1 MDMSS
6 TRLWIII
13 PKDFS
18 ESVPKLLPAKLMAM
32 YLDNPEVFESNAGL
46 VKQSKYQ
53 IQEFQRSD
61 RQEEEMKRYL
71 YLAVLI
77 GLALILV
84 SCWFTEPIYLLPESW
99 LCSVNA
105 DGTGFRKIKK
115 VDLDF
120 GTTGFWDIYMTKDNR
135 IIFYGEKLWISQTD
149 TIRVE
154 QITPDNLTLT
164 HLPSRLSQSPDGS
177 KLYFAADKNI
187 YQLSYPDYQL
197 TQLTHQTTR
206 WLRNPIVSDL
216 GNYITYSSDGFGYPT
231 KETEYMYWLN
241 LINGQS
247 DIIPSPDTL
256 SFNPYYSEIEDY
268 VYYERAGLFRSR
280 LDGSDRTTVDN
291 YGGSGEPYTM
301 FSISNDQRYIVH
313 KSNPTYNNYFVR
325 IFDKVCVSGVNIPVK
340 NSPPYELL
348 GRLCKEANIVFY
360 VSPGYP
366 EKLHSYRLDTG
377 EDTILNPNQ
386 VNIANTY
393 IIAPTWDGSK
403 VYFYADIEVK

>member
-1 MDMSS
+1 
-6 TRLWIII
+6 
-13 PKDFS
+13 
-18 ESVPKLLPAKLMAM
+18 
-32 YLDNPEVFESNAGL
+32 
-46 VKQSKYQ
+46 
-53 IQEFQRSD
+53 
-61 RQEEEMKRYL
+61 MKRYL

-135 IIFYGEKLWISQTD
+135 IIFYGEKLWISDTD

-325 IFDKVCVSGVNIPVK
+325 IFDKVCVSGVNLPVK

>member
-1 MDMSS
+1 
-6 TRLWIII
+6 
-13 PKDFS
+13 
-18 ESVPKLLPAKLMAM
+18 
-32 YLDNPEVFESNAGL
+32 
-46 VKQSKYQ
+46 
-53 IQEFQRSD
+53 
-61 RQEEEMKRYL
+61 MKRYL

-115 VDLDF
+115 VDLNF

-135 IIFYGEKLWISQTD
+135 IIFYGEKLWISDTD

-247 DIIPSPDTL
+247 GIIPSPDTL

-280 LDGSDRTTVDN
+280 LDGSDRTTVGN

-325 IFDKVCVSGVNIPVK
+325 IFDKVCASGVNIPVK

>member
-1 MDMSS
+1 
-6 TRLWIII
+6 
-13 PKDFS
+13 
-18 ESVPKLLPAKLMAM
+18 
-32 YLDNPEVFESNAGL
+32 
-46 VKQSKYQ
+46 
-53 IQEFQRSD
+53 
-61 RQEEEMKRYL
+61 MKRYL

-135 IIFYGEKLWISQTD
+135 IIFYGEKLWISDTD

-340 NSPPYELL
+340 NSPSYKLL

>member
-1 MDMSS
+1 
-6 TRLWIII
+6 
-13 PKDFS
+13 
-18 ESVPKLLPAKLMAM
+18 
-32 YLDNPEVFESNAGL
+32 
-46 VKQSKYQ
+46 
-53 IQEFQRSD
+53 
-61 RQEEEMKRYL
+61 MKRYL

-115 VDLDF
+115 VDLNF

-135 IIFYGEKLWISQTD
+135 IIFYGEKLWISDTD

>member
-1 MDMSS
+1 
-6 TRLWIII
+6 
-13 PKDFS
+13 
-18 ESVPKLLPAKLMAM
+18 
-32 YLDNPEVFESNAGL
+32 
-46 VKQSKYQ
+46 
-53 IQEFQRSD
+53 
-61 RQEEEMKRYL
+61 MKRYL

-77 GLALILV
+77 GLALVLG

-135 IIFYGEKLWISQTD
+135 IIFYGEKLWISDTD

-280 LDGSDRTTVDN
+280 LDGSDRTTVGN

-325 IFDKVCVSGVNIPVK
+325 IFDKVCASGVNIPVK

>member
-1 MDMSS
+1 
-6 TRLWIII
+6 
-13 PKDFS
+13 
-18 ESVPKLLPAKLMAM
+18 
-32 YLDNPEVFESNAGL
+32 
-46 VKQSKYQ
+46 
-53 IQEFQRSD
+53 
-61 RQEEEMKRYL
+61 MKRYL

-77 GLALILV
+77 GLALVLG

-105 DGTGFRKIKK
+105 DGTGFRKIMKSPFNTPGL
-115 VDLDF
+115 V
-120 GTTGFWDIYMTKDNR
+120 DIYMTKDNR
-135 IIFYGEKLWISQTD
+135 IIFYGKKLWISDTD

-247 DIIPSPDTL
+247 GIIPSPDTL

-340 NSPPYELL
+340 NSPSYGLL

-360 VSPGYP
+360 ISPGYP

>member
-1 MDMSS
+1 
-6 TRLWIII
+6 
-13 PKDFS
+13 
-18 ESVPKLLPAKLMAM
+18 
-32 YLDNPEVFESNAGL
+32 
-46 VKQSKYQ
+46 
-53 IQEFQRSD
+53 
-61 RQEEEMKRYL
+61 MKRYL

-77 GLALILV
+77 GLALVLG

-105 DGTGFRKIKK
+105 DGTGFRKIMKSPFNTPGL
-115 VDLDF
+115 V
-120 GTTGFWDIYMTKDNR
+120 DIYMTKDNR
-135 IIFYGEKLWISQTD
+135 IIFYGKKLWISDTD

-247 DIIPSPDTL
+247 GIIPSPDTL

-325 IFDKVCVSGVNIPVK
+325 IFDKVCASGVNIPVK
-340 NSPPYELL
+340 NSPSYGLL

-360 VSPGYP
+360 ISPGYP

>member
-1 MDMSS
+1 
-6 TRLWIII
+6 
-13 PKDFS
+13 
-18 ESVPKLLPAKLMAM
+18 
-32 YLDNPEVFESNAGL
+32 
-46 VKQSKYQ
+46 
-53 IQEFQRSD
+53 
-61 RQEEEMKRYL
+61 MKRYL

-115 VDLDF
+115 VDLNF

-135 IIFYGEKLWISQTD
+135 IIFYGEKLWISDTD

-247 DIIPSPDTL
+247 GIIPSPDTL

-280 LDGSDRTTVDN
+280 LDGSDRTTVGN

-325 IFDKVCVSGVNIPVK
+325 IFDKVCFSGVNLPVK

>member
-1 MDMSS
+1 
-6 TRLWIII
+6 
-13 PKDFS
+13 
-18 ESVPKLLPAKLMAM
+18 
-32 YLDNPEVFESNAGL
+32 
-46 VKQSKYQ
+46 
-53 IQEFQRSD
+53 
-61 RQEEEMKRYL
+61 MKRYL

-77 GLALILV
+77 GLALVLG

-135 IIFYGEKLWISQTD
+135 IIFYGEKLWISDTD

-325 IFDKVCVSGVNIPVK
+325 IFDKVCASGVNIPVK

>member
-1 MDMSS
+1 
-6 TRLWIII
+6 
-13 PKDFS
+13 
-18 ESVPKLLPAKLMAM
+18 
-32 YLDNPEVFESNAGL
+32 
-46 VKQSKYQ
+46 
-53 IQEFQRSD
+53 
-61 RQEEEMKRYL
+61 MKRYL

-135 IIFYGEKLWISQTD
+135 IIFYGEKLWISDTD

-280 LDGSDRTTVDN
+280 LDGSDRTTVGN

>member
-1 MDMSS
+1 
-6 TRLWIII
+6 
-13 PKDFS
+13 
-18 ESVPKLLPAKLMAM
+18 
-32 YLDNPEVFESNAGL
+32 
-46 VKQSKYQ
+46 
-53 IQEFQRSD
+53 
-61 RQEEEMKRYL
+61 MKRYL

-135 IIFYGEKLWISQTD
+135 IIFYGEKLWISDTD

-340 NSPPYELL
+340 NSPSYGLL

>member
-1 MDMSS
+1 
-6 TRLWIII
+6 
-13 PKDFS
+13 
-18 ESVPKLLPAKLMAM
+18 
-32 YLDNPEVFESNAGL
+32 
-46 VKQSKYQ
+46 
-53 IQEFQRSD
+53 
-61 RQEEEMKRYL
+61 MKRYL

-135 IIFYGEKLWISQTD
+135 IIFYGEKLWISDTD

-241 LINGQS
+241 LITGQS
-247 DIIPSPDTL
+247 GIIPSPDTL

-340 NSPPYELL
+340 NSPSYGLL

>member
-1 MDMSS
+1 
-6 TRLWIII
+6 
-13 PKDFS
+13 
-18 ESVPKLLPAKLMAM
+18 
-32 YLDNPEVFESNAGL
+32 
-46 VKQSKYQ
+46 
-53 IQEFQRSD
+53 
-61 RQEEEMKRYL
+61 MKRYL

-105 DGTGFRKIKK
+105 DGTGFRKIMKSPFNTPGL
-115 VDLDF
+115 V
-120 GTTGFWDIYMTKDNR
+120 DIYMTKDNR
-135 IIFYGEKLWISQTD
+135 IIFYGEKLWISDTD

-247 DIIPSPDTL
+247 GIIPSPDTL

-325 IFDKVCVSGVNIPVK
+325 IFDKVCASGVNIPVK

>member
-1 MDMSS
+1 MKSPFN
-6 TRLWIII
+6 T
-13 PKDFS
+13 P
-18 ESVPKLLPAKLMAM
+18 
-32 YLDNPEVFESNAGL
+32 GL
-46 VKQSKYQ
+46 V
-53 IQEFQRSD
+53 
-61 RQEEEMKRYL
+61 
-71 YLAVLI
+71 
-77 GLALILV
+77 
-84 SCWFTEPIYLLPESW
+84 
-99 LCSVNA
+99 
-105 DGTGFRKIKK
+105 
-115 VDLDF
+115 
-120 GTTGFWDIYMTKDNR
+120 DIYMTKDNR
-135 IIFYGEKLWISQTD
+135 IIFYGEKLWISDTD

-325 IFDKVCVSGVNIPVK
+325 IFDKVCFSGVNLPVK

-360 VSPGYP
+360 ISPGYP